1 MSLENILVVVAVLL
15 LLSIFASK
23 ASGRLGVPAL
33 IPFLV
38 LGMLAGSE
46 GIGGIYFDD
55 AELAQRVGVV
65 ALAFIL
71 FAAGLETD
79 WKFVRGSVGSAL
91 SLSTV
96 GVLLTSVAVGWFA
109 HRVAG
114 FSLLQGML
122 LGAIV
127 SATDAA
133 AVFSILRSSGVSL
146 RQHVTAVLELESG
159 SNDPMAVFL
168 TTALLQL
175 LVNSSAA
182 YGFLVF
188 DFVKQMAFG
197 AAAGIFIGF
206 AAVRVLNRTRLDYP
220 GLYSVMTIA
229 IVLFTYGA
237 TNLIGGSGFL
247 AVYLAGIVMG
257 NRNFI
262 QRRTLT
268 RFHDGVAW
276 LMQIAMFLTLG
287 LLVFPSHLAPVAG
300 TSLTIAAFLIF
311 VARPLAVFA
320 SLSFSRMSIRDK
332 VFISWVGLRGAVP
345 IVLATFPLLAG
356 IPMAPAIFNI
366 VFFIVLASVM
376 IQGTTIAPIARL
388 LRVTVPTVTDWSP
401 AEAHLASRGESA
413 LLTLQVE
420 EDSAA
425 AHRRVVELG
434 WPRETLILVV
444 YRGKEF
450 FVPNG
455 ATELKANDRLIVLT
469 SKESVE
475 SLQASVTARRSP
487 TACCS

>member
-1 MSLENILVVVAVLL
+1 MVLDNVLVVVAVLL
-15 LLSIFASK
+15 ALSIFASK

-33 IPFLV
+33 VLFLV

-55 AELAQRVGVV
+55 AEVAQWVGVV

-79 WKFVRGSVGSAL
+79 WKFVRPSVRSAL
-91 SLSTV
+91 SLSTI
-96 GVLLTSVAVGWFA
+96 GVLLTTAAVGWFA
-109 HRVAG
+109 HRIAG
-114 FSLLQGML
+114 FGLLQGML

-133 AVFSILRSSGVSL
+133 AVFSILRSSGVHL

-175 LVNSSAA
+175 LVNTSAPA
-182 YGFLVF
+182 GSLIFL
-188 DFVKQMAFG
+188 FVRQMAFG
-197 AAAGIFIGF
+197 AAAGVLIGL
-206 AAVRVLNRTRLDYP
+206 AAVHVLNRMRLDYP
-220 GLYSVMTIA
+220 GLFPVMTIA

-237 TNLIGGSGFL
+237 TNVIGGSGFL

-268 RFHDGVAW
+268 RFHDGLGW

-287 LLVFPSHLAPVAG
+287 LLVFPSHLVPVAG
-300 TSLTIAAFLIF
+300 TSIAIAAFLIF
-311 VARPLAVFA
+311 IARPAAVFA
-320 SLSFSRMSIRDK
+320 SLAFSRMTVREK
-332 VFISWVGLRGAVP
+332 LFISWVGLRGAVP

-356 IPMAPAIFNI
+356 VSAAPAIFNI

-376 IQGTTIAPIARL
+376 IQGTTIPPIARL
-388 LRVTVPTVTDWSP
+388 LRVMVPTVSDWSP
-401 AEAHLASRGESA
+401 AEAHLTGRSEGA
-413 LLTLQVE
+413 LVTLEVAEGSQ
-420 EDSAA
+420 AA
-425 AHRRVVELG
+425 NKRVVELG
-434 WPRETLILVV
+434 WPRETLILVL
-444 YRGKEF
+444 YRGF
-450 FVPNG
+450 DFSVPNG
-455 ATELKANDRLIVLT
+455 ATELKPEDRLIVLT
-469 SKESVE
+469 SHDTVEMLRASVE
-475 SLQASVTARRSP
+475 VQKAV
-487 TACCS
+487 

>member
-1 MSLENILVVVAVLL
+1 MVLDNVLVVVAVLL
-15 LLSIFASK
+15 ALSIFASK

-33 IPFLV
+33 ILFLV

-55 AELAQRVGVV
+55 AEVAQWVGVV

-71 FAAGLETD
+71 FAAGLATD
-79 WKFVRGSVGSAL
+79 WKFVRPSVRSAL

-96 GVLLTSVAVGWFA
+96 GVLLTTLVVGWFA
-109 HRVAG
+109 HRIAG
-114 FSLLQGML
+114 LSLLQGML

-146 RQHVTAVLELESG
+146 RQHVTAILELESG

-175 LVNSSAA
+175 LVNSSAHV
-182 YGFLVF
+182 GSLIF
-188 DFVKQMAFG
+188 DFVRQMTFG
-197 AAAGIFIGF
+197 AAAGVLIGF
-206 AAVRVLNRTRLDYP
+206 AAVHVLNRMRLDYP
-220 GLYSVMTIA
+220 GLFPVMTIA
-229 IVLFTYGA
+229 IVLLTYGA

-268 RFHDGVAW
+268 RFHDGIAW
-276 LMQIAMFLTLG
+276 LMQIAMFITLG
-287 LLVFPSHLAPVAG
+287 LLVFPSRLVPVAW
-300 TSLTIAAFLIF
+300 TSLAIAAFLIF
-311 VARPLAVFA
+311 FARPLAVFA
-320 SLSFSRMSIRDK
+320 SLSFSRMTIREK
-332 VFISWVGLRGAVP
+332 LFISWVGLRGAVP

-356 IPMAPAIFNI
+356 ISAAPAIFNI

-388 LRVTVPTVTDWSP
+388 LRVNVPTVSDWSP
-401 AEAHLASRGESA
+401 AEAHLASRGEGA
-413 LLTLQVE
+413 LVTLNVAQ
-420 EDSAA
+420 DASAA
-425 AHRRVVELG
+425 NHRVVELD

-444 YRGKEF
+444 YRGNDF

-455 ATELKANDRLIVLT
+455 ATEIKPGDRLIVLT
-469 SKESVE
+469 SKESLE
-475 SLQASVTARRSP
+475 SLQASVAARRST